1 MSCHLR
7 RGVTRGCHGF
17 NPVAGICLCGLDEDL
32 PEVGEPDE
40 TEDMFQIL
48 ALLIPAFCAGTRSI
62 RAAASADRYERF
74 ARDEP
79 FVTFPWV

>member
-17 NPVAGICLCGLDEDL
+17 NPGAGICLCGLDEDL

-48 ALLIPAFCAGTRSI
+48 ALLIPALTAGPEEYAPP
-62 RAAASADRYERF
+62 RA
-74 ARDEP
+74 
-79 FVTFPWV
+79 